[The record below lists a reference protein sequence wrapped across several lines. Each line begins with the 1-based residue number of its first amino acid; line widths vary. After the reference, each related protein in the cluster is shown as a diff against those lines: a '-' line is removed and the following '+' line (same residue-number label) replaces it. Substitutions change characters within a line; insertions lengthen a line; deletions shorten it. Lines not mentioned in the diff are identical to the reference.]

1 MDRESELLNAPQ
13 HSRPPSVEQ
22 FLNAD
27 SMAALQE
34 RHGRSSL
41 RKVVREYLAEL
52 GDAYR
57 RKELMPQ
64 TLAETALVAEVAA
77 RLERYQTP
85 NMRRMFNLTGTV
97 LHTNLGRALLPEEA
111 IEAMTLAARHPTNL
125 EFDLATGQRGDRD
138 SLVEQLVCELTGAEA
153 VTVVNNNAAAVL
165 LALGA
170 IGAGREAVIS
180 RGELIEI
187 GGSFRI
193 PDIMAQAGVILREVG
208 TTNRTHPRDYETAI
222 NDHTGLILRVHPSNY
237 LIEGFTAS
245 VTTRRLAAIAHEKG
259 LPLLEDLG
267 SGSLIDLSR
276 WNLPREPL
284 VQESLAD
291 GADIVTFS
299 ADKLLGGPQAGLI
312 VGRRDLIDRIKAHPL
327 KRALRVDKLTLAALE
342 AVLRLYRDP
351 DRLSE
356 RLTSLRLL
364 TRPAAD
370 IDSQARRLAPLI
382 TRRLGAAWQVEVLP
396 TLGMVGSGAQP
407 VARLPSASLCLR
419 PQGPR
424 RERNRALT
432 ALMAAF
438 RELPVPVVGRLDDD
452 ALWLDLR
459 QLDDEALFVKQLSR
473 LKVTTP

>member
-1 MDRESELLNAPQ
+1 MNAAQ
-13 HSRPPSVEQ
+13 QSHPPSVEQ
-22 FLNAD
+22 LLNAHG
-27 SMAALQE
+27 MATLQE

-41 RKVVREYLAEL
+41 RKVVRDYLAEL
-52 GDAYR
+52 GETYR
-57 RKELMPQ
+57 RKELLPQ
-64 TLAETALVAEVAA
+64 MLAEEIMVAEVAA

-85 NMRRMFNLTGTV
+85 NVRRMFNLTGTV

-111 IEAMTLAARHPTNL
+111 ITAITLAARHPTNL
-125 EFDLATGQRGDRD
+125 EFDLVTGQRGDRD

-153 VTVVNNNAAAVL
+153 ATVVNNNAAAVL
-165 LALGA
+165 LALSA
-170 IGAGREAVIS
+170 LGAGREAVIS

-208 TTNRTHPRDYETAI
+208 TTNRTHPHDYETAI
-222 NDHTGLILRVHPSNY
+222 NDQTGLILRVHPSNY
-237 LIEGFTAS
+237 CIEGFTAS
-245 VTTRRLAAIAHEKG
+245 VATKRLATIAHDRG

-267 SGSLIDLSR
+267 SGSLVDLSR

-299 ADKLLGGPQAGLI
+299 GDKLLGGPQAGLI
-312 VGRRDLIDRIKAHPL
+312 VGRRDLIERIKAHPL

-342 AVLRLYRDP
+342 AVLRLYQDP
-351 DRLSE
+351 DRLTE

-364 TRPAAD
+364 TRSAAD
-370 IDSQARRLAPLI
+370 IDAQAQRLAPLMAQQ
-382 TRRLGAAWQVEVLP
+382 LGSEWQVAALP
-396 TLGMVGSGAQP
+396 CLGMIGSGAQP
-407 VARLPSASLCLR
+407 IARLDSAALCLR
-419 PQGPR
+419 PQGVR

-438 RELPVPVVGRLDDD
+438 RTLPIPVVGRLDDD

-459 QLDDEALFVKQLSR
+459 QLDDETAFIEQLPALQ
-473 LKVTTP
+473 VTPV

>member
-1 MDRESELLNAPQ
+1 MNAPQ
-13 HSRPPSVEQ
+13 RPHPPSVEQ
-22 FLNAD
+22 LLNAD
-27 SMAALQE
+27 GMANLQTSHGRAAL
-34 RHGRSSL
+34 RR
-41 RKVVREYLAEL
+41 VVRDYLAEL

-57 RKELMPQ
+57 RSELLPQ
-64 TLAETALVAEVAA
+64 MLTEEALLAEVAA
-77 RLERYQTP
+77 RLERDQTP
-85 NMRRMFNLTGTV
+85 NVRRMFNLTGTV

-111 IEAMTLAARHPTNL
+111 IQAINLAARHPINL

-153 VTVVNNNAAAVL
+153 ATVVNNNAAAVL
-165 LALGA
+165 LALSA
-170 IGAGREAVIS
+170 LGAGSEAVIS

-193 PDIMAQAGVILREVG
+193 PDIMAQAGVILHEVG

-222 NDHTGLILRVHPSNY
+222 NEHTGLILRVHPSNY
-237 LIEGFTAS
+237 LIQGFTAS
-245 VTTRRLAAIAHEKG
+245 VATKHLAAIAHAKG

-267 SGSLIDLSR
+267 SGSLVDLSR

-299 ADKLLGGPQAGLI
+299 GDKLLGGPQAGLI
-312 VGRRDLIDRIKAHPL
+312 VGRRDLIERIKAHPL

-342 AVLRLYRDP
+342 AVLRLYQDP
-351 DRLSE
+351 DRLAE

-364 TRPAAD
+364 TRPSEE
-370 IDSQARRLAPLI
+370 IDAQAQRLAPLLAKQ
-382 TRRLGAAWQVEVLP
+382 LGAGWQVEALP
-396 TLGMVGSGAQP
+396 TLGMIGSGAQP
-407 VARLPSASLCLR
+407 VARLASAALCLR
-419 PQGPR
+419 PLGVR

-438 RELPVPVVGRLDDD
+438 RALPVPVIGRLDDD

-459 QLDDEALFVKQLSR
+459 QLDDEAMFIEQLPA
-473 LKVTTP
+473 LKVSTA